1 MQILPGILCAAGCT
15 PGDGIANSY
24 YAPRPSYSY
33 TDLDGYNFVSSSNHQ
48 YYCTKVDDQQLC
60 TFRQYFYVIRC
71 MYFSYIAI
79 I

>member
-33 TDLDGYNFVSSSNHQ
+33 TDLDGYNFVSSSNRQ
-48 YYCTKVDDQQLC
+48 YYCTKVDDQ
-60 TFRQYFYVIRC
+60 
-71 MYFSYIAI
+71 
-79 I
+79 